1 MNGIARKVVVA
12 TLQPFIV
19 VVVGGGGGG
28 GLLANPFVR
37 GRRFG
42 RSTNGSSLKSLK
54 RKRLVRLV
62 TLVGFMLRAIV
73 EAWKAIATVKSSPFG
88 TCRLCAHHGWIRRR
102 WLGFGFHGCH
112 WRMHGGCC
120 CARRRRRK
128 LIVDHLLS
136 MVVQA
141 ERNAQY
147 R

>member
-1 MNGIARKVVVA
+1 MNGITRKVVVA

-19 VVVGGGGGG
+19 VGGVGGV
-28 GLLANPFVR
+28 GLVANPFVR
-37 GRRFG
+37 GRGFG
-42 RSTNGSSLKSLK
+42 RSTNGSSLSLKSLK

-73 EAWKAIATVKSSPFG
+73 EAWKAIATVKSSRFG
-88 TCRLCAHHGWIRRR
+88 TCRVCAHHGWIRRR

-120 CARRRRRK
+120 CARRK
-128 LIVDHLLS
+128 LTVDLLIL
-136 MVVQA
+136 MVEQV